1 MAHGKALF
9 SGGICFGSV
18 EYAYVFLFQHLT
30 PLYITHSANSIC
42 FRDFQCVGGVG
53 WEGGG
58 TLTQHPL
65 SMLVKVQ

>member
-42 FRDFQCVGGVG
+42 FRDFECAGGVG
-53 WEGGG
+53 WEGGDVDP
-58 TLTQHPL
+58 TSIVHAC
-65 SMLVKVQ
+65 